1 MKTINNKF
9 SFRRLWAVMKLDILV
24 DRIYIISWFLIL
36 LGFMSVWQLVELRDA
51 VEVFHRSGHDYAAT
65 SFGLETFSHSMMV
78 YVMVLVAVI
87 AMIGNPIKEKGKA
100 INYLMVPATSLEKF
114 VSRTFLSLF
123 GVTALA
129 LVAWFLADALRI
141 MVVSIAPRY
150 AELPTG
156 FKEFTL
162 TRALSF
168 VSALFV
174 QEVRPDV
181 MLVTNYAI
189 MAFYVFFHSLVL
201 LGCIF
206 RGFFAALAPT
216 IAFTFVMF
224 KTEFLDVWERLIAS
238 TPVLI
243 LVVTIALVVFNWWLS
258 YRYFA
263 RKQVVAI
270 ENSLSK
276 LSNKGKE
283 AAV

>member
-9 SFRRLWAVMKLDILV
+9 SFRRLWAVMKLDILA
-24 DRIYIISWFLIL
+24 DRIYIISWFLVL

-65 SFGLETFSHSMMV
+65 SFVLETFSHSMMV
-78 YVMVLVAVI
+78 YVMVLVAVT

-181 MLVTNYAI
+181 MLVANYAI

-216 IAFTFVMF
+216 IAYTFVMF

-238 TPVLI
+238 TPVLM
-243 LVVTIALVVFNWWLS
+243 LAVTFALVILNWWLS
-258 YRYFA
+258 YRLFS
-263 RKQVVAI
+263 RKQVVPVSRV
-270 ENSLSK
+270 NFFK
-276 LSNKGKE
+276 NRKE

>member
-9 SFRRLWAVMKLDILV
+9 SFRRLWEVMKLDILA

-36 LGFMSVWQLVELRDA
+36 LGFMSVLQLVELRDA
-51 VEVFHRSGHDYAAT
+51 VEVFHRSGHDYAVT

-78 YVMVLVAVI
+78 YVMVLVAVT

-181 MLVTNYAI
+181 MLVANYAI

-201 LGCIF
+201 LGGCIF
-206 RGFFAALAPT
+206 RGFAALAPT

-238 TPVLI
+238 TPVLM
-243 LVVTIALVVFNWWLS
+243 LAVTIALVVFNWWLS

-263 RKQVVAI
+263 RKQVVPVSRV
-270 ENSLSK
+270 NFFK
-276 LSNKGKE
+276 NRKE
-283 AAV
+283 ATV

>member
-1 MKTINNKF
+1 
-9 SFRRLWAVMKLDILV
+9 
-24 DRIYIISWFLIL
+24 
-36 LGFMSVWQLVELRDA
+36 MSVWQLVELRDA
-51 VEVFHRSGHDYAAT
+51 VELFHRSGHDYAVA
-65 SFGLETFSHSMMV
+65 SFVLETFSHSMMV
-78 YVMVLVAVI
+78 YVMVLLAVT

-168 VSALFV
+168 VSALSV

-181 MLVTNYAI
+181 MLVANYAI

-224 KTEFLDVWERLIAS
+224 KTEILDVWERLIAS
-238 TPVLI
+238 TPVLM
-243 LVVTIALVVFNWWLS
+243 LAVTLALVILNWWLS
-258 YRYFA
+258 YRLFS
-263 RKQVVAI
+263 RKQVVPVSRV
-270 ENSLSK
+270 NFFK
-276 LSNKGKE
+276 NRKE
-283 AAV
+283 ATV

>member
-1 MKTINNKF
+1 
-9 SFRRLWAVMKLDILV
+9 MKLDILA

-36 LGFMSVWQLVELRDA
+36 LGFMSVWQLVDLRDA

-65 SFGLETFSHSMMV
+65 SFVLETFSHSMMV
-78 YVMVLVAVI
+78 YVMVLVAVT

-181 MLVTNYAI
+181 MLVANYAI

-201 LGCIF
+201 LGGCIF

-238 TPVLI
+238 TPVLM
-243 LVVTIALVVFNWWLS
+243 LAVTLALVILNWWLS
-258 YRYFA
+258 YRLFS
-263 RKQVVAI
+263 RKQVVPVSRV
-270 ENSLSK
+270 NFFK
-276 LSNKGKE
+276 NRKE
-283 AAV
+283 ATV

>member
-9 SFRRLWAVMKLDILV
+9 SFRRLWEVMKLDILA

-51 VEVFHRSGHDYAAT
+51 VEVFHRSGHDYAVT
-65 SFGLETFSHSMMV
+65 SLGLETFSHSMMV
-78 YVMVLVAVI
+78 YVMVLVVVT

-150 AELPTG
+150 AELPIG

-206 RGFFAALAPT
+206 RGFFATLAST

-238 TPVLI
+238 TPVLM
-243 LVVTIALVVFNWWLS
+243 LAVTLALVILNWWLS
-258 YRYFA
+258 YRFFS
-263 RKQVVAI
+263 RKQVVPVSRV
-270 ENSLSK
+270 NFFK
-276 LSNKGKE
+276 NRKE
-283 AAV
+283 AV

>member
-1 MKTINNKF
+1 
-9 SFRRLWAVMKLDILV
+9 MKLDILA

-78 YVMVLVAVI
+78 YVMVLVAVT

-201 LGCIF
+201 LGGCIF
-206 RGFFAALAPT
+206 PGFFATLAPT

-238 TPVLI
+238 TPVLM
-243 LVVTIALVVFNWWLS
+243 LAVTLALVILNWWLS
-258 YRYFA
+258 YRLFS
-263 RKQVVAI
+263 RKQVVPVSRV
-270 ENSLSK
+270 NFFK
-276 LSNKGKE
+276 DRKE
-283 AAV
+283 ATV

>member
-1 MKTINNKF
+1 M
-9 SFRRLWAVMKLDILV
+9 L
-24 DRIYIISWFLIL
+24 
-36 LGFMSVWQLVELRDA
+36 
-51 VEVFHRSGHDYAAT
+51 AA
-65 SFGLETFSHSMMV
+65 
-78 YVMVLVAVI
+78 
-87 AMIGNPIKEKGKA
+87 
-100 INYLMVPATSLEKF
+100 
-114 VSRTFLSLF
+114 
-123 GVTALA
+123 
-129 LVAWFLADALRI
+129 
-141 MVVSIAPRY
+141 
-150 AELPTG
+150 
-156 FKEFTL
+156 
-162 TRALSF
+162 
-168 VSALFV
+168 
-174 QEVRPDV
+174 
-181 MLVTNYAI
+181 NYAI

-201 LGCIF
+201 LGGCIF

>member
-1 MKTINNKF
+1 
-9 SFRRLWAVMKLDILV
+9 MKLDILA
-24 DRIYIISWFLIL
+24 DRIYIISWFLVL

-51 VEVFHRSGHDYAAT
+51 VEVFHRSGHDYAVT

-78 YVMVLVAVI
+78 YVMVLVAVT

-181 MLVTNYAI
+181 MLVANYAI

-201 LGCIF
+201 LGGCIF

-238 TPVLI
+238 TPVLM
-243 LVVTIALVVFNWWLS
+243 LAVTLALVILNWWLS
-258 YRYFA
+258 YRLFS
-263 RKQVVAI
+263 RKQVVPV
-270 ENSLSK
+270 NRVNFFK
-276 LSNKGKE
+276 NRKE
-283 AAV
+283 AV